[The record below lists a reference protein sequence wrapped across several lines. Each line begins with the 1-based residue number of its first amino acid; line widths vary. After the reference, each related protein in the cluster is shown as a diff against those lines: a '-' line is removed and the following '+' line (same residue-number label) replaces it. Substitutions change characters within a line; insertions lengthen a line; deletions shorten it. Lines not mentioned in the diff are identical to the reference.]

1 MTFSGLPL
9 HLEYIRGKWSNQCD
23 GYCTALRQ
31 KQLILTRKMV
41 CLALL
46 IPSFP
51 FLSPYLGLGCS
62 QRHGFGIQASK
73 GVEQRQ
79 PTEHSFSQHRA
90 PWVTPKS
97 FLSGVTKIFIQA
109 PLARLWATS
118 RQGWGTAKSKTCLC
132 WRDQYNSTK
141 RRRGW
146 GKKKKS

>member
-9 HLEYIRGKWSNQCD
+9 HLEYIRGKWRNQCD

-31 KQLILTRKMV
+31 KQLVLTRKMV

-46 IPSFP
+46 TLSFP

-62 QRHGFGIQASK
+62 QRHRFGIQGPK

-79 PTEHSFSQHRA
+79 PTEPSFSLHRA

-97 FLSGVTKIFIQA
+97 FPSSVTKIFIPA
-109 PLARLWATS
+109 PLTTLWATS
-118 RQGWGTAKSKTCLC
+118 RQGGSMAKSKTCLC
-132 WRDQYNSTK
+132 WRGQH
-141 RRRGW
+141 
-146 GKKKKS
+146 KKDRKVKEEKNMLGS